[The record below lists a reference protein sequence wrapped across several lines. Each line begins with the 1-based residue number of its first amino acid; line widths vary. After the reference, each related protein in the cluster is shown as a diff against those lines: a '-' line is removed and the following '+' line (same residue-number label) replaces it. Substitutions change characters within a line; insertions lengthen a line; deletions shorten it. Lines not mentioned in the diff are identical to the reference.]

1 MSQAPDATPNWPTAH
16 PEAAHD
22 SSLHNFWNMVIATQR
37 PRQDPSTTPES
48 AMLDIVRRRII
59 EIHIG
64 LEDATDD
71 DREAKAWAQRELMA
85 LIRELTP
92 YRKARSD
99 ATDVG

>member
-1 MSQAPDATPNWPTAH
+1 
-16 PEAAHD
+16 
-22 SSLHNFWNMVIATQR
+22 
-37 PRQDPSTTPES
+37 
-48 AMLDIVRRRII
+48 MLDIVRRRII